1 MEQLFAYTIIG
12 LTTGAIFAVA
22 ASGLVVTYTTSGIF
36 NFAHGATGMLAAYT
50 YWQFRFGWNW
60 PAPIALLVVLGIIAP
75 LFGAA
80 IERLILRNLRNT
92 PEVVKVTVT
101 VGLLAAMIGLA
112 NWLWPPASRVR
123 FRGFFDGTD
132 VAIGGVNVSAHKLI
146 ALGCAIAVAVGL
158 RLFLY
163 RTRIGVAMRASVDDQ
178 DLAQL
183 NGARPDRA
191 SMAAWAISA
200 PLAGLA
206 GILLAAE
213 VGLNVVPLVLLVVS
227 AYAAAIVGR
236 LRSLPWTFVGAMILG
251 LLEAYTLWANGMSWW
266 PSTIGG
272 FSTSGFRAALPT
284 LFLFVVLIALPQ
296 ARLRAGA
303 VQLRSTATTPRWNT
317 TLLGV
322 VLLIGFTVA
331 ISGLLTRANTT
342 LVTSAL
348 ILAIAGLSLVP
359 LTGYAGQLSLAP
371 LTFAGLGAAIMGALP
386 WGGNP
391 LSLVVTVLIV
401 AAIGALVALP
411 ALRLQ
416 GIYLALATAAFAIL
430 VSTMVFTQPRI
441 FPGGTVDVPAV
452 SIPGVNLAE
461 PTSKLIFLSVAF
473 SILAIGVVALR
484 RSRYG
489 RRLVALKD
497 SPLAGATLGMNTTL
511 TKMLAFAIS
520 AGIASFA
527 GALDA
532 GRVTPDLY
540 TFERSLPLVL
550 LVVVGGVS
558 AVSGSLLGGVFLG
571 LNTIMASA
579 IPTLKNVA
587 KVLPGV
593 VGIGLGRNPDGAV
606 PDIAR
611 NYGAVGRHL
620 PSLVIAIAGGVALRL
635 ATGWGWISN
644 WSFAIGLL
652 VWVVA
657 VVPNLP
663 ALGGYHDPGVTLAP
677 RQRRVAVGIGLAVV
691 VLIAVGVDW
700 GTALNATGWRILVG
714 MLMAFIAGLGA
725 RALCHARPEAA
736 RESPD
741 TMGMDRPFSAAEL
754 REAERMVGS
763 LG

>member
-1 MEQLFAYTIIG
+1 VEQLLAYTVIG

-50 YWQFRFGWNW
+50 YWQFRFGWGW
-60 PAPIALLVVLGIIAP
+60 PAPLALLVVLGIIAP
-75 LFGAA
+75 LFGAT
-80 IERLILRNLRNT
+80 IERLVLRNLRNT

-123 FRGFFDGTD
+123 FQGFFDGVD
-132 VAIGGVNVSAHKLI
+132 FAIGGINVSAHKLI

-163 RTRIGVAMRASVDDQ
+163 RTRIGVSMRAAVDDQ

-183 NGARPDRA
+183 NGAKPDRA

-236 LRSLPWTFVGAMILG
+236 LRSLPWTFAGAMMLG
-251 LLEAYTLWANGMSWW
+251 LLEAYTLWANGSSWW

-284 LFLFVVLIALPQ
+284 IFLFVVLIALPQ

-303 VQLRSTATTPRWNT
+303 VQLRSTAKTPRWGT

-322 VLLIGFTVA
+322 GLLIGFTVA
-331 ISGLLTRANTT
+331 ISGLLTRSNTT
-342 LVTSAL
+342 LASSAI

-371 LTFAGLGAAIMGALP
+371 LTFAGLGAAIMSALP
-386 WGGNP
+386 WGGSP
-391 LSLVVTVLIV
+391 ISLVVTVLLV
-401 AAIGALVALP
+401 AGIGALVALP

-416 GIYLALATAAFAIL
+416 GIYLALATAAFAIM
-430 VSTMVFTQPRI
+430 VSTLVFTQPRI
-441 FPGGTVDVPAV
+441 FPGGTVDVPAL
-452 SIPGVNLAE
+452 SLPGVDLRD
-461 PTSKLIFLSVAF
+461 PTSKLVFLSVAF
-473 SILAIGVVALR
+473 SLLAIGVVALR

-497 SPLAGATLGMNTTL
+497 SPLAGATLGMNTTS
-511 TKMLAFAIS
+511 TKMLAFAVS

-527 GALDA
+527 GALDV
-532 GRVTPDLY
+532 GRVTPELY

-558 AVSGSLLGGVFLG
+558 AVSGALMGGVLLG
-571 LNTIMASA
+571 LNTVMATA

-587 KVLPGV
+587 KVLPGI

-606 PDIAR
+606 PQIAD
-611 NYGAVGRHL
+611 NYGPVGRHR
-620 PSLVIAIAGGVALRL
+620 PSLVVAIAGVVVLRL
-635 ATGWGWISN
+635 LTGLGWISN
-644 WSFAIGLL
+644 WSFVIGLL
-652 VWVVA
+652 AWMVA

-663 ALGGYHDPGVTLAP
+663 ALAGHAEPGSTLAP
-677 RQRRVAVGIGLAVV
+677 ARRRLWVGIGLAVV
-691 VLIAVGVDW
+691 MVLAAGIDW
-700 GTALNATGWRILVG
+700 STALNATGWRILVA
-714 MLMAFIAGLGA
+714 LLVAVPAGLGA
-725 RALCHARPEAA
+725 RALCAARPEGI

-741 TMGMDRPFSAAEL
+741 AIGLDRPFTAAEL
-754 REAERMVGS
+754 ADADRMVGS
-763 LG
+763 AR